1 MPRVSP
7 LSTQLFLA
15 LVAALAALFA
25 TFMRRAIQREGGGRL
40 RGTLTGLLLLGA
52 WLGISGV
59 LASRGAVS
67 DFSRLPPP
75 FMLMA
80 SAYFLATLALAFSP
94 LGTKLAAHA
103 PLAGLVGYQVFRLP
117 LELWL
122 HAQYQAGVLPVQMT
136 FLGLNFDIAT
146 GITAP
151 LLALWIARGGAPR
164 ALVLAWNCLGL
175 ALLAVV
181 VSIAVLSTPSPLR
194 AFANDPSVTFVAQHP
209 FVWLPTFL
217 VQAALLGHV
226 LVFRRLA
233 RDRRSP

>member
-25 TFMRRAIQREGGGRL
+25 TALRRAIQRDGGSRL
-40 RGTLTGLLLLGA
+40 RGTLTALLLLGV
-52 WLGISGV
+52 WLGVSGT

-80 SAYFLATLALAFSP
+80 FAYLLATLALAFSP
-94 LGTKLAAHA
+94 LGSQLAAHTS
-103 PLAGLVGYQVFRLP
+103 LAGLVGYQVFRLP

-122 HAQYQAGVLPVQMT
+122 YAQYQVGVLPVQMT
-136 FLGLNFDIAT
+136 WLGLNFDVAT
-146 GITAP
+146 GVTAP
-151 LLALWIARGGAPR
+151 LLAVFIARGGAPR

-175 ALLAVV
+175 ALLVAV

-194 AFANDPSVTFVAQHP
+194 AFANDPPIRFVTEPP
-209 FVWLPTFL
+209 FVWLPAFL
-217 VQAALLGHV
+217 VQGALLGHV

-233 RDRRSP
+233 QK